1 MQFERANKLALR
13 AVRHLLSGARPM
25 DVEIEGTRV
34 RCEVKLGEQ
43 PEWPPNGVEGLSE
56 EEDGP

>member
-34 RCEVKLGEQ
+34 PCEVKLGEQ
-43 PEWPPNGVEGLSE
+43 PLLVWHPCFLHRTPG
-56 EEDGP
+56 